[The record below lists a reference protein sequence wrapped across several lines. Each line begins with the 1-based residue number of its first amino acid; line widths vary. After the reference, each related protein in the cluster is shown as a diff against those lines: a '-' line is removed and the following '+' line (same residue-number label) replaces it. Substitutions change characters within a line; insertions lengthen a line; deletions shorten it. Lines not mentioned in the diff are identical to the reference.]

1 MDKASISLVSENIT
15 DLRKAPDLF
24 RGAFSYNEHKE
35 SKNKMLMNGII
46 IPLISLLKKKRF
58 FIVDIHVYSCI
69 FVPNLITIFIRE
81 INLSLIHI

>member
-1 MDKASISLVSENIT
+1 MDKASISLVNENIT

-46 IPLISLLKKKRF
+46 IPLISLLKKNDF
-58 FIVDIHVYSCI
+58 LLLTFMFIPVYSFRI
-69 FVPNLITIFIRE
+69 Q
-81 INLSLIHI
+81 

>member
-24 RGAFSYNEHKE
+24 CGAFSYNEHKE

-46 IPLISLLKKKRF
+46 IPLISLLKKNDLLLTF
-58 FIVDIHVYSCI
+58 MFIPVYSFRI
-69 FVPNLITIFIRE
+69 Q
-81 INLSLIHI
+81 

>member
-24 RGAFSYNEHKE
+24 CGAFSYNEHKE

-46 IPLISLLKKKRF
+46 IPLISLLKK
-58 FIVDIHVYSCI
+58 
-69 FVPNLITIFIRE
+69 TIFYC
-81 INLSLIHI
+81 

>member
-35 SKNKMLMNGII
+35 SKNKMLSGII
-46 IPLISLLKKKRF
+46 IPLISLLKKNDF
-58 FIVDIHVYSCI
+58 LLLTFMFIPVYSFRI
-69 FVPNLITIFIRE
+69 Q
-81 INLSLIHI
+81 

>member
-35 SKNKMLMNGII
+35 SKNKMLMSGII
-46 IPLISLLKKKRF
+46 IPLIS
-58 FIVDIHVYSCI
+58 C
-69 FVPNLITIFIRE
+69 
-81 INLSLIHI
+81 